1 VVQAASSPSDGPR
14 RARSNRH
21 FLEDRS
27 VIDHRVP
34 PHLLAAELDRTI
46 ESALAEDV
54 GAGDITSDTVI
65 PADLRFSGAMVAR
78 QELVVAGLDFV
89 RDVVRRL
96 APTARVVTEVADG
109 DRVEAGRVLCTI
121 DGPARGLLTAERTA
135 LNLLQHLS
143 GIATATRAYADLIAG
158 TGCTLLDTRKTIPG
172 LRHLAKYA
180 SRLGG
185 AVNHRIG
192 LYDAVLIKDN
202 HVAVCGGVGE
212 AVRRCR
218 AAGLPAIEVECDRL
232 EQVAEAVEAGP
243 DTILLDNMT
252 LPMLREAVRL
262 VAGRCRLEA
271 SGGVTRDT
279 IRAIAETGVD
289 YVSVGR
295 ITQSAPAVDIGLD
308 WR

>member
-1 VVQAASSPSDGPR
+1 M
-14 RARSNRH
+14 
-21 FLEDRS
+21 
-27 VIDHRVP
+27 IDHHVP
-34 PHLLAAELDRTI
+34 PHLLAAELERTI
-46 ESALAEDV
+46 DAALAEDV
-54 GAGDITSDTVI
+54 GAGDITSETVI
-65 PADLRFSGAMVAR
+65 PADLRFTGAMVAR
-78 QELVVAGLDFV
+78 QDLVVAGLAFV
-89 RDVVRRL
+89 GDVLHRL

-143 GIATATRAYADLIAG
+143 GIATATRAYADLVAG

-180 SRLGG
+180 ARLGG

-192 LYDAVLIKDN
+192 LWDAVLIKDN
-202 HVAVCGGVGE
+202 HVAVCGGVAE

-218 AAGLPAIEVECDRL
+218 AAGLPAIEVECDGL
-232 EQVAEAVEAGP
+232 DEVAEAVEAGP

-252 LPMLREAVRL
+252 VPMLREAVRL

-271 SGGVTRDT
+271 SGGVTRET

-289 YVSVGR
+289 HVSVGR

-308 WR
+308 RR